1 MLEDE
6 VERRVVVDW
15 DVLHACKSAVRDC
28 GKRDGSHHAPGGVVD
43 ELVADLAVDLGDGRR
58 LSGGMEVGG

>member
-28 GKRDGSHHAPGGVVD
+28 GMKEMEATTHLGV
-43 ELVADLAVDLGDGRR
+43 LWTNWWPT
-58 LSGGMEVGG
+58 SQST